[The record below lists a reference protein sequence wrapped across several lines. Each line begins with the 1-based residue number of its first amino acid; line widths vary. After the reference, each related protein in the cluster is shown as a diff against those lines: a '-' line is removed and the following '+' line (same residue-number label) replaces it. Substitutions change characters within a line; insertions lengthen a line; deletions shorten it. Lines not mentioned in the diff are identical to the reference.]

1 MIKEY
6 ISETNT
12 IILAVIPANNDV
24 ANAPALKLARDVDPD
39 GNRTIGVLTKLDLMD
54 EGTNALDVFEGKVY
68 PLKRGYIGVVSRS
81 QKDIDDRK
89 SIGQALEYEKEWF
102 RNSPYR
108 YDQFIIYQIETWY
121 IYLIYF

>member
-89 SIGQALEYEKEWF
+89 SIGQALVYEKEWF

-108 YDQFIIYQIETWY
+108 YDQLIIYQIEN
-121 IYLIYF
+121 